1 MEAKKSKNADL
12 ESKRSL
18 FFQIGLI
25 LTLIAV
31 FMAFEY
37 KSYDPYAA
45 RVFIRE
51 LDNTPDQFIEVTVQ
65 KKELP
70 PIPHTPNFPI
80 TIVDNAVEVDDEPI
94 IDVNAG
100 DGTEIPDFQPRL
112 PEEATII
119 DNTLVTVPEFDPEFP
134 GGLAKMAAFL
144 SDHIKYPEMARQTG
158 IQGIVYLNFVVEPDG
173 HISNVTVLRGIGGGC
188 DEESV
193 RVVQSM
199 PNWKPGMQFNR
210 KVRVSFN
217 LPVRFTLYH

>member
-1 MEAKKSKNADL
+1 
-12 ESKRSL
+12 
-18 FFQIGLI
+18 
-25 LTLIAV
+25 
-31 FMAFEY
+31 
-37 KSYDPYAA
+37 
-45 RVFIRE
+45 
-51 LDNTPDQFIEVTVQ
+51 
-65 KKELP
+65 
-70 PIPHTPNFPI
+70 
-80 TIVDNAVEVDDEPI
+80 
-94 IDVNAG
+94 
-100 DGTEIPDFQPRL
+100 
-112 PEEATII
+112 
-119 DNTLVTVPEFDPEFP
+119 
-134 GGLAKMAAFL
+134 MAAFL